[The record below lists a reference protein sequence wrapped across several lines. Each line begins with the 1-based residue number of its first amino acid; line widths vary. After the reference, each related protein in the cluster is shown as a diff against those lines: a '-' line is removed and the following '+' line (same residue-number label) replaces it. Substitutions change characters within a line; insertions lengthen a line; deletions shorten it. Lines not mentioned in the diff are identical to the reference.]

1 MAVISSNSDSEA
13 GNATAREDLG
23 FSGGS
28 VSKESTRSAEG
39 TGSVPGFRRSPGE
52 RNGNPLQHS
61 WENPVGAVTGGL
73 QSMGSQE
80 LDST

>member
-52 RNGNPLQHS
+52 GKEYPLQYS
-61 WENPVGAVTGGL
+61 DLENPMGYIVHGVTKSWTQL
-73 QSMGSQE
+73 R
-80 LDST
+80 D